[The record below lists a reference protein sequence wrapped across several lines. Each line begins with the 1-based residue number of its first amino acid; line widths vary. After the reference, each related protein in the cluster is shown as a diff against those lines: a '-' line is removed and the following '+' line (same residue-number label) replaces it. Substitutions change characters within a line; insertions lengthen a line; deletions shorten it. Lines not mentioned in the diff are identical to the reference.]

1 MTNPARVA
9 KLLGEAGQY
18 STTTDLIELTRRGIH
33 SKGVLKLLAMIG
45 LSQDDFADAVRIST
59 RTLSRRFMKASNL
72 LSPDESEK
80 ALRLARVF
88 VEASEVLGDPDKAK
102 LWIKRSNK
110 GLDNVAPLMLLD
122 SDLGTEQIMDVLGRI
137 RDGVYS

>member
-1 MTNPARVA
+1 MSSPARVA
-9 KLLGEAGQY
+9 KLLGEQGRF

-33 SKGVLKLLAMIG
+33 SRGVLKLLAIVD
-45 LSQDDFADAVRIST
+45 LSQDEFVKAVRISA
-59 RTLSRRFMKASNL
+59 RTLSRRLEKGSNL
-72 LSPDESEK
+72 LPSEESEK

-88 VEASEVLGDPDKAK
+88 DEASETLGSADKAK

-110 GLDNVAPLMLLD
+110 SLGNQAPLMLLD